1 MADVLKGM
9 GLTGNK
15 LSESMRVKKVCKLEH
30 NQLAV
35 CVGGGG
41 GYGGII

>member
-15 LSESMRVKKVCKLEH
+15 LSESMRVKKVCILEYDL
-30 NQLAV
+30 LAV
-35 CVGGGG
+35 GGWV
-41 GYGGII
+41 GGII